1 MFLSS
6 SSYVTSFYV
15 CFVLT
20 VSENLAKAIAR
31 EKMFFSIL
39 LKFYKLL
46 VSLKFVLIFLAV
58 LKPTFQPK
66 QCLFLMFVL
75 IVYISSSYCGCIR
88 SRCSGLKGLRGELGK
103 TINILRISSR
113 LLAASAYRA
122 VNYTVSMVIFRC
134 FSNFGTSS
142 FITCIII
149 SNNIYYTECVLSC
162 C

>member
-1 MFLSS
+1 MFC
-6 SSYVTSFYV
+6 SYTVRKSWESN
-15 CFVLT
+15 CKRKNNVLFHSVKILYCNKGT
-20 VSENLAKAIAR
+20 PN
-31 EKMFFSIL
+31 FFF
-39 LKFYKLL
+39 KKL

-88 SRCSGLKGLRGELGK
+88 SRCSGLKGLRGELRK

-122 VNYTVSMVIFRC
+122 VNYTVSMVIFRY
-134 FSNFGTSS
+134 FSNFATSS

-149 SNNIYYTECVLSC
+149 SKNIYYTECVLSC

>member
-1 MFLSS
+1 M
-6 SSYVTSFYV
+6 

-20 VSENLAKAIAR
+20 VSENLAKASAR
-31 EKMFFSIL
+31 EKIMFFSIL
-39 LKFYKLL
+39 LKFYIVIKDPLFFFLKKL

-149 SNNIYYTECVLSC
+149 SKNIYYTECVLSC